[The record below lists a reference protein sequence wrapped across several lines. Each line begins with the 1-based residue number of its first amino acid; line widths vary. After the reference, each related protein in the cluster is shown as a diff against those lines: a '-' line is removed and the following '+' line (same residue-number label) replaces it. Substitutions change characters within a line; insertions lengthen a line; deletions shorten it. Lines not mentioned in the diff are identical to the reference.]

1 MKILRCLLVLALP
14 FLIQCIPLF
23 EQMSA
28 IVGRNIESMSPMGI
42 ATWASLQGK
51 SQQPEQLQIHDEPQT
66 AENTIFPANIAPLG
80 LRAWAS
86 LQAKNSRNN

>member
-1 MKILRCLLVLALP
+1 MKILRYLLVLALP

-28 IVGRNIESMSPMGI
+28 IVGRNIESMSPMGM

-51 SQQPEQLQIHDEPQT
+51 SQQPEQLQIHNDPEAAP
-66 AENTIFPANIAPLG
+66 NILFPENIAPLG

-86 LQAKNSRNN
+86 LQAKNSRTN